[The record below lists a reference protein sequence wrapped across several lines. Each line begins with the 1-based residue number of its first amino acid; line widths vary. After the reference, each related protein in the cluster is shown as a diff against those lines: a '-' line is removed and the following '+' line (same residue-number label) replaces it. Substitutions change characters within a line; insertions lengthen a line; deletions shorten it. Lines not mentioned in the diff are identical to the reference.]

1 MRFSSGWVT
10 VNINHLVSQVDVER
24 LYQHVLELEGI
35 RHPVDAP
42 ERLDEAANYILSE
55 FKKYGLETYAQEF
68 RVEGLDKTFRNVE
81 GAIGIEGSEL
91 LVVSHY
97 DTVQN
102 SPGANDNG
110 SGIAVMLESARIL
123 AQEEKAHRIRF
134 ISFSLEELSFAYTL
148 KTRAIAKRL
157 GLMDAHHRYTTAHTH
172 GMMKQIVELQSKAFS
187 EGKNPA
193 EALEKV
199 RREYKNQLTR
209 SEIEYLAKLEEIYK
223 GTTLTS
229 YPGKAFTIGSGFW
242 VDEAVRTKKDVLGV
256 LCLETLGYTSE
267 KQHSQQLPEGMQPE
281 MFQTYGVSDVTVG
294 NFICIIGDANSESLA
309 QSFCSQS
316 KRESI
321 QLPYACLLA
330 PLRYEEIVQLGLLDL
345 LRSDHAPFWRQ
356 GIPALM
362 LTDTANFRY
371 PFYHTQAD
379 TIDKLDFDFITKVCK
394 ATIAASIDFT
404 STPRA
409 LS

>member
-1 MRFSSGWVT
+1 MD
-10 VNINHLVSQVDVER
+10 IDHLVSQVDVER
-24 LYQHVLELEGI
+24 IYQHILKLEGI
-35 RHPVDAP
+35 RHPIDAP
-42 ERLDEAANYILSE
+42 EKLDEAANYILSE
-55 FKKYGLETYAQEF
+55 FKNYGLKTYDQEF
-68 RVEGLDKTFRNVE
+68 KVEGLDKTFRNVE
-81 GAIGIEGSEL
+81 GAIGNNGPEL

-134 ISFSLEELSFAYTL
+134 ISFSLEEFSSAHTL
-148 KTRAIAKRL
+148 KARAIAESL
-157 GLMDAHHRYTTAHTH
+157 GLMDEQNRYTTAHTH

-193 EALEKV
+193 EVLEKV
-199 RREYKNQLTR
+199 RREYESQLTKP
-209 SEIEYLAKLEEIYK
+209 EFEYITKLAEIYK
-223 GTTLTS
+223 GTTLSS
-229 YPGKAFTIGSGFW
+229 YLGKIFTMGSRFW

-256 LCLETLGYTSE
+256 LCLETIGYTSKLE
-267 KQHSQQLPEGMQPE
+267 HSQRLPEGMQLE
-281 MFQTYGVSDVTVG
+281 MFQTYGVSNASVG
-294 NFICIIGDANSESLA
+294 NFVAIIGDANSDALA
-309 QSFCSQS
+309 QSFYNQS
-316 KRESI
+316 KLESI
-321 QLPYACLLA
+321 QLPYACLVA
-330 PLRYEEIVQLGLLDL
+330 PLRYEEIVQLGFLDL
-345 LRSDHAPFWRQ
+345 LRSDHAPFWRK

-379 TIDKLDFDFITKVCK
+379 TIDKLDFDFMTKVCK

-409 LS
+409 SS

>member
-1 MRFSSGWVT
+1 MRFSSGWVALD
-10 VNINHLVSQVDVER
+10 ISHLVSQVDVER
-24 LYQHVLELEGI
+24 IYQHILELEGT

-42 ERLDEAANYILSE
+42 EKLDEAANYILSE
-55 FKKYGLETYAQEF
+55 FKNYGLQTHDQEF
-68 RVEGLDKTFRNVE
+68 KVEGFDTTFRNVE
-81 GAIGIEGSEL
+81 GAIGNEGSEL

-123 AQEEKAHRIRF
+123 AQEKRAHKIRF
-134 ISFSLEELSFAYTL
+134 ISFSLEEFNFVYTL
-148 KTRAIAKRL
+148 KARTIAESL
-157 GLMDAHHRYTTAHTH
+157 GLMDKHNRYTTAHTH

-187 EGKNPA
+187 EGKNLA
-193 EALEKV
+193 EALAKARIEF
-199 RREYKNQLTR
+199 EDQLTK
-209 SEIEYLAKLEEIYK
+209 SEIEYSGKLEEMYK
-223 GTTLTS
+223 GLTLTS
-229 YPGKAFTIGSGFW
+229 EPGKIFTIGSGFW
-242 VDEAVRTKKDVLGV
+242 VDEVVRTKKDVLGV
-256 LCLETLGYTSE
+256 LCLETIGYTSE
-267 KQHSQQLPEGMQPE
+267 KEHSQKLPEGMQAE

-294 NFICIIGDANSESLA
+294 NFIAIIGDANSDRLA
-309 QSFCSQS
+309 QSFCNQS

-330 PLRYEEIVQLGLLDL
+330 PLSYEEIVQLGLLDL
-345 LRSDHAPFWRQ
+345 LRSDHAPFWRK

-379 TIDKLDFDFITKVCK
+379 TIDKLDFDFMTKVCK

-404 STPRA
+404 STPCA
-409 LS
+409 SS